1 MQQENK
7 KGIGFF
13 GSIVVDRVLN
23 IESWPAEGTLGL
35 IQGRETLGTGGSAW
49 NDPVNIRAI
58 DADVPLYACGVI
70 GDDAMGR
77 YALNHLQER
86 SIDTSHVDVAN
97 DADTSYSIVS
107 NSRASGLRTHLH
119 AKGACDRFTCAHIDA
134 FASRLA
140 IAHLGYLMLLEALE
154 REEGS
159 ELMAVRALRSL
170 GEKADKV
177 AVDIVSLDNST
188 DRFRKIVTPCLPHVD
203 YLIINE
209 FEAGQITGEE
219 IRNADHSLDG
229 QACLRAA
236 RELLRQGVRD
246 TVIIHFPEGALGM
259 STSSTEFCPSFEVPQ
274 QEIDCVVGAGDAF
287 TSAALYGF
295 YRGRTLAE
303 CLLLGNAN
311 ARHNIVSSSCTDGVV
326 SLASLEETIA
336 NEPQRA
342 SILQID
348 G

>member
-1 MQQENK
+1 MQREDK

-23 IESWPAEGTLGL
+23 IEGWPAEGTLGL

-58 DADVPLYACGVI
+58 DAEVPLYACGVV

-77 YALNHLQER
+77 FALNHLRER
-86 SIDTSHVDVAN
+86 LIDISHVEVAD

-107 NSRASGLRTHLH
+107 NSQSSGLRTHLH
-119 AKGACDRFTCAHIDA
+119 ATGACDRFTGAHIDA
-134 FASRLA
+134 FPSKLA
-140 IAHLGYLMLLEALE
+140 IAHLGYLMLLSGLE
-154 REEGS
+154 QDEGT

-170 GEKADKV
+170 GAKADKV
-177 AVDIVSLDNST
+177 AVDIVSLDDSPS
-188 DRFRKIVTPCLPHVD
+188 RFRKIVTPCLPHVD

-209 FEAGQITGEE
+209 FEAGQIIGLE
-219 IRNADHSLDG
+219 IRRSDQSLDG
-229 QACLRAA
+229 EACLRAA
-236 RELLRQGVRD
+236 RELLERGVRD
-246 TVIIHFPEGALGM
+246 TVIIHFPEGALGV
-259 STSSTEFCPSFEVPQ
+259 SSSSTEFCPSFEIPQ
-274 QEIDCVVGAGDAF
+274 EEINCVVGAGDAF
-287 TSAALYGF
+287 SSAALYGF
-295 YRGRTLAE
+295 YRGRSLAE

-326 SLASLEETIA
+326 SLATLEDTIA

-342 SILQID
+342 AVLPI
-348 G
+348 